1 MMLPIKGHHES
12 PRGIVMPGW
21 VKVAMAYSKNAINRS
36 MQVSWPNSAARKTE
50 AMTIDDMT
58 LTTRV
63 LIMASK
69 KKGITEPTKA

>member
-1 MMLPIKGHHES
+1 
-12 PRGIVMPGW
+12 MPGW